1 MPISSRPISSRPG
14 SSFTSTTAGAAGGQ
28 EAEVEVEKKKNTPP
42 LGLVLGIV
50 FGVSL
55 GLALIIMVIMFVWT
69 RRKVRAESH

>member
-1 MPISSRPISSRPG
+1 MPMSSRPISSRPG

-50 FGVSL
+50 FGVSF
-55 GLALIIMVIMFVWT
+55 GLALIITLIMIWKV
-69 RRKVRAESH
+69 RKVRAESH